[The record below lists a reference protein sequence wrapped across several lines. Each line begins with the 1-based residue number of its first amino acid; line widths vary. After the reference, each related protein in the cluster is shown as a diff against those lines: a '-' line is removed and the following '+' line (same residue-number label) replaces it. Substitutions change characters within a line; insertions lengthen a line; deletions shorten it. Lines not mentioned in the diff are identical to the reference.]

1 MLFVLYVNVQTPELS
16 KKNAYLFWY
25 ATLAV
30 QNHPL
35 NSYERTKLEVYLN
48 IKKMGQNVLLA
59 VCDCDLLGR
68 TLREGKIVFH
78 VKDEFYNG
86 RRASV
91 DEAVGLIN
99 NSTIVNLVGK
109 NCVEKAIA
117 KGYVHPDAVLK
128 IEGIPHAQIVKF

>member
-1 MLFVLYVNVQTPELS
+1 MREL
-16 KKNAYLFWY
+16 
-25 ATLAV
+25 
-30 QNHPL
+30 
-35 NSYERTKLEVYLN
+35 KLEVYLN

-68 TLREGKIVFH
+68 TLQEGKIVFH

-86 RRASV
+86 RKASV

-128 IEGIPHAQIVKF
+128 IEGVPHAQIVKG